1 MDVKGKTAIVLGGTS
16 GIGLATTNRLAELG
30 AKVIAVSR
38 DPDKAKGIVTDGV
51 ELHSCSVLDRAGL
64 KALFE
69 EWSKFDILVCAAT
82 GGARAAGPFLEMD
95 LDAYQ
100 GSFAKLW
107 GYTNAVRLAAEHLSE
122 KGAVVLVSGAPARKT
137 KPGGIALGSVG
148 GAVEAFCRAVA
159 PELAPRRINLVS
171 PGIISTPMFGPEG
184 SERSTKLNAATASHL
199 IPRPGAAEEVAS
211 GIIFTIQNDFVTGTT
226 VDVDGGWLLS

>member
-1 MDVKGKTAIVLGGTS
+1 MDVTGKTAIVLGGTS
-16 GIGLATTNRLAELG
+16 GIGLATTNRLTELG
-30 AKVIAVSR
+30 ANVVAVSR
-38 DPDKAKGIVTDGV
+38 DPEKAKDSVAQGV
-51 ELHSCSVLDRAGL
+51 ELRSCSVLDRAGL
-64 KALFE
+64 TTLFE

-100 GSFAKLW
+100 ASFAKLW
-107 GYTNAVRLAAEHLSE
+107 GYTNAVRLGAEHLDSQ
-122 KGAVVLVSGAPARKT
+122 GSIVLVSGAPARKT

-159 PELAPRRINLVS
+159 PEIAPQRINTVS
-171 PGIISTPMFGPEG
+171 PGIIDTPMFGPES
-184 SERSTKLNAATASHL
+184 SERSNKLDTATAGHL
-199 IPRPGAAEEVAS
+199 IPRPGTATEVAS
-211 GIIFTIQNDFVTGTT
+211 AIIFVIQNDFVTGTT

>member
-16 GIGLATTNRLAELG
+16 GIGLATTNRLTELG

-107 GYTNAVRLAAEHLSE
+107 GLYQ
-122 KGAVVLVSGAPARKT
+122 
-137 KPGGIALGSVG
+137 
-148 GAVEAFCRAVA
+148 
-159 PELAPRRINLVS
+159 RRTFS
-171 PGIISTPMFGPEG
+171 C
-184 SERSTKLNAATASHL
+184 
-199 IPRPGAAEEVAS
+199 
-211 GIIFTIQNDFVTGTT
+211 
-226 VDVDGGWLLS
+226 